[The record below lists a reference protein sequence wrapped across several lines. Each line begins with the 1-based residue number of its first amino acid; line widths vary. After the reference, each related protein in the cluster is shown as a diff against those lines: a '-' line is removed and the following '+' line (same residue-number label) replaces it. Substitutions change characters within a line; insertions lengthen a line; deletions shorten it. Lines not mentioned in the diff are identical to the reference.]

1 MLAFSI
7 WEVCMSKY
15 EIHAK
20 ICEELTQIYYNK
32 NQDYGDSFAIVRAKV
47 PDAIRVRLWD
57 KMLRLDNLLSGADA
71 LVQSETI
78 EDTLKDMANY
88 CLMELIERQLEKEK
102 NNAD

>member
-1 MLAFSI
+1 
-7 WEVCMSKY
+7 MSKY

-102 NNAD
+102 DNAN

>member
-1 MLAFSI
+1 
-7 WEVCMSKY
+7 MSKY

-47 PDAIRVRLWD
+47 PDAIKVRLWD

-102 NNAD
+102 DNAD

>member
-1 MLAFSI
+1 
-7 WEVCMSKY
+7 MSKY

-57 KMLRLDNLLSGADA
+57 KMLRLDTLLSGADA

-102 NNAD
+102 ENAD

>member
-1 MLAFSI
+1 MLAFSLGG
-7 WEVCMSKY
+7 VCMSKY

-102 NNAD
+102 ENAD

>member
-1 MLAFSI
+1 
-7 WEVCMSKY
+7 MSKY

-57 KMLRLDNLLSGADA
+57 KMLRLDNLLSGADT

-102 NNAD
+102 ENAD

>member
-1 MLAFSI
+1 MLAFSLGGI
-7 WEVCMSKY
+7 CMSKY

-20 ICEELTQIYYNK
+20 ICEELTQIYSNK

-102 NNAD
+102 DNAD

>member
-1 MLAFSI
+1 
-7 WEVCMSKY
+7 MSKY

-32 NQDYGDSFAIVRAKV
+32 NRDYGDSFAIVRAKV

-102 NNAD
+102 DDAD

>member
-1 MLAFSI
+1 MLAFSLGGI
-7 WEVCMSKY
+7 CMSKY

-102 NNAD
+102 ENAD

>member
-1 MLAFSI
+1 
-7 WEVCMSKY
+7 MSKY

-47 PDAIRVRLWD
+47 SDAIRVRLWD

-88 CLMELIERQLEKEK
+88 CLMELIERQLEKETD
-102 NNAD
+102 NAD

>member
-1 MLAFSI
+1 
-7 WEVCMSKY
+7 MSKY

-57 KMLRLDNLLSGADA
+57 KMLRLDNLLSGKDA

-88 CLMELIERQLEKEK
+88 CLMELIERRLEKEK
-102 NNAD
+102 DNAD

>member
-1 MLAFSI
+1 
-7 WEVCMSKY
+7 MSKY

-57 KMLRLDNLLSGADA
+57 KMLRLDNLLSGKDT

-88 CLMELIERQLEKEK
+88 CLMELIERQIEKEK
-102 NNAD
+102 DNAD

>member
-1 MLAFSI
+1 
-7 WEVCMSKY
+7 MSKY

-57 KMLRLDNLLSGADA
+57 KMLRLDNLLSGADT

-102 NNAD
+102 DNAD

>member
-1 MLAFSI
+1 MLAFSLGGI
-7 WEVCMSKY
+7 CMSKY

-57 KMLRLDNLLSGADA
+57 KMLRLDNLLSGSNA

-102 NNAD
+102 DNAD

>member
-1 MLAFSI
+1 MLAFSLGGM
-7 WEVCMSKY
+7 CMSKY

-57 KMLRLDNLLSGADA
+57 KMLRLDNLLSGKDA

-88 CLMELIERQLEKEK
+88 CLMELIERQLEKETD
-102 NNAD
+102 NAN

>member
-1 MLAFSI
+1 MLAFSLGGI
-7 WEVCMSKY
+7 YMSKY
-15 EIHAK
+15 EIHVK

-32 NQDYGDSFAIVRAKV
+32 TPDYGDSFAIVRGKV

-102 NNAD
+102 ENAD

>member
-1 MLAFSI
+1 
-7 WEVCMSKY
+7 MSKY

-88 CLMELIERQLEKEK
+88 WLMELIERQLEKETDDA
-102 NNAD
+102 N

>member
-1 MLAFSI
+1 
-7 WEVCMSKY
+7 MSKY

-20 ICEELTQIYYNK
+20 ICEELTQIYDNK

-102 NNAD
+102 ENAD

>member
-1 MLAFSI
+1 
-7 WEVCMSKY
+7 MSKY

-88 CLMELIERQLEKEK
+88 CLMELIERQLEKEMD
-102 NNAD
+102 NAD

>member
-1 MLAFSI
+1 
-7 WEVCMSKY
+7 MSKY

-88 CLMELIERQLEKEK
+88 CLMELIERQIEKEK
-102 NNAD
+102 ENAD

>member
-1 MLAFSI
+1 MLAFSLGGI
-7 WEVCMSKY
+7 CMSKY

-57 KMLRLDNLLSGADA
+57 KMLRLDNLLSGTDA

-88 CLMELIERQLEKEK
+88 CLMELIERQLEKETD
-102 NNAD
+102 NAD

>member
-1 MLAFSI
+1 
-7 WEVCMSKY
+7 MSKY
-15 EIHAK
+15 KIPAK

-102 NNAD
+102 DDAD

>member
-1 MLAFSI
+1 
-7 WEVCMSKY
+7 MSKY
-15 EIHAK
+15 EIHVK

-32 NQDYGDSFAIVRAKV
+32 NQDSGDSFAIVRAKV

-102 NNAD
+102 ENAD